1 MYKVITYGTFD
12 CLHIGHVQ
20 LLRRA
25 ADLGDKLYVGVSTDK
40 FNEIKG
46 KKSFSSFAERS
57 EIVSSIRFVDVV
69 FAESTWEQK
78 IEDIAN
84 YDIDIFVMG
93 DDWRGHFDDELGK
106 HCEVVYLPRTP
117 GVSSS
122 EFRRR
127 NEV

>member
-1 MYKVITYGTFD
+1 MCKIITYGTFD
-12 CLHIGHVQ
+12 YLHIGHVE

-25 ADLGDKLYVGVSTDK
+25 AALGDKLYVGVSTDK
-40 FNEIKG
+40 FNETKG

-93 DDWRGHFDDELGK
+93 DDWRGYFDDDLGK

-127 NEV
+127 YEV